1 MWFCKRKKKWW
12 YFDKPCRVS
21 FLLPT
26 SSSLSLQLFYLWQD
40 INSQKNKTSV
50 VSGFQIQLSLALRCQ
65 AYLLFLLHPSS
76 TVTSLSLSLSFSHI
90 FSLHPHEMCL
100 TFPKGAATTCVLY
113 FLLLSTTSQEEMPHG
128 QHFPCSLK
136 PSLVNAIISV

>member
-76 TVTSLSLSLSFSHI
+76 TVTSLSLSLFLTHFLSPPTWDVPYFS
-90 FSLHPHEMCL
+90 
-100 TFPKGAATTCVLY
+100 KGSSNNLCT
-113 FLLLSTTSQEEMPHG
+113 LLLVVVHNLSGRDAPWPTLPLFLE
-128 QHFPCSLK
+128 
-136 PSLVNAIISV
+136 A